1 MSPLATA
8 IYKQL
13 RKRLRAKSE
22 DPTVTYAEL
31 AQGLDYRHATHPR
44 SPKLHAALTEVT
56 EACKSNGLPC
66 LPAIVCRADNHR
78 PSSGYYKVA
87 HPRAQTEEAQ
97 VAAWER
103 EHARVIRQADTF
115 PTSLP

>member
-13 RKRLRAKSE
+13 RKRLRTEQPS
-22 DPTVTYAEL
+22 VTYAEL
-31 AQGLDYRHATHPR
+31 ARGLDYRHSTHAR

-56 EACKSNGLPC
+56 EACKQNGLPA
-66 LPAIVCRADNHR
+66 LPAIVCRADNGR
-78 PSSGYYKVA
+78 PSSGYYRVA

-103 EHARVIRQADTF
+103 EHARVLKEAEKF
-115 PTSLP
+115 PARLG

>member
-13 RKRLRAKSE
+13 RRRLRKKPP
-22 DPTVTYAEL
+22 DLTYAEL

-56 EACKSNGLPC
+56 EACKRAGLPC

-78 PSSGYYKVA
+78 PSTGYYAVA
-87 HPRAQTEEAQ
+87 HPRAETQDAR
-97 VAAWER
+97 VAAWAR
-103 EHARVIRQADTF
+103 EHARVIRDADKF
-115 PTSLP
+115 PTSLA

>member
-13 RKRLRAKSE
+13 RKRLRTQ
-22 DPTVTYAEL
+22 DPSVTYAEL
-31 AQGLDYRHATHPR
+31 AQGLDYRHSTHPR

-56 EACKSNGLPC
+56 EACKQHGLPC

-78 PSSGYYKVA
+78 PSTGYYKVA
-87 HPRAQTEEAQ
+87 HPRAQTAEAQ

-103 EHARVIRQADTF
+103 EHARVLKDADKF
-115 PTSLP
+115 PATLP

>member
-13 RKRLRAKSE
+13 RRRLRHTPP
-22 DPTVTYAEL
+22 DVTYAQL

-56 EACKSNGLPC
+56 KACKRAGLPC

-78 PSSGYYKVA
+78 PSTGYYAVA
-87 HPRAQTEEAQ
+87 HPRAETPRAK

-103 EHARVIRQADTF
+103 EHARVIRAVDRF
-115 PTSLP
+115 PTSLA

>member
-13 RKRLRAKSE
+13 RRRLRAG
-22 DPTVTYAEL
+22 DPRLTYAEL
-31 AQGLDYRHATHPR
+31 AHGLDYRHATHPR

-56 EACKSNGLPC
+56 EACKRAGLPC

-78 PSSGYYKVA
+78 PSTGYYAVA
-87 HPRAQTEEAQ
+87 HPRAGTPEAQ

-103 EHARVIRQADTF
+103 EHARVIRDAERF
-115 PTSLP
+115 PAALD

>member
-8 IYKQL
+8 IYRQL
-13 RKRLRAKSE
+13 RRRLRHAE
-22 DPTVTYAEL
+22 PDMTYAEL

-56 EACKSNGLPC
+56 EACRRAGLPC

-78 PSSGYYKVA
+78 PSTGYYAVA
-87 HPRAQTEEAQ
+87 HPRAATAEAQ

-103 EHARVIRQADTF
+103 EHARVIREATKF
-115 PTSLP
+115 PTSLE